1 MKTIITIL
9 TGIDILE
16 IKQAFFLS
24 KLYVTCLVT
33 STLNYPGSS
42 KLICFRSSATSN
54 SHYLQPIEANG
65 QSNNQWNIYKHR
77 IIITTLINLIEAS

>member
-24 KLYVTCLVT
+24 KLYC
-33 STLNYPGSS
+33 NIFGNFNIKYPGSL

-65 QSNNQWNIYKHR
+65 QSNNQWKIYKHR
-77 IIITTLINLIEAS
+77 IIITTLINLIEA